1 MRVWTQEAGNNQTR
15 LTSWSGQLEGCIC
28 TLRRRHIRP
37 DGTHLVALAHRNAV
51 RVGNL
56 VGRAVLALH
65 EVHGDR
71 MRRD

>member
-1 MRVWTQEAGNNQTR
+1 
-15 LTSWSGQLEGCIC
+15 
-28 TLRRRHIRP
+28 
-37 DGTHLVALAHRNAV
+37 VALAHRNAV